1 MVTNV
6 LYSIEKKNL
15 AAPSHKNGYIKV
27 KVRGRAAR
35 QEFYLQQLA
44 AIAKG
49 ITGLGTIGAHAGT
62 HECSHIC
69 HEVSCFNPDH
79 IVVEPASV
87 NKSRSKCVKLNCQ
100 CGGVVTNCTHEPACI
115 L

>member
-6 LYSIEKKNL
+6 LYSIEKKTL
-15 AAPSHKNGYIKV
+15 QLRAIKMATSKV

-87 NKSRSKCVKLNCQ
+87 NKSRSKCVKL
-100 CGGVVTNCTHEPACI
+100 
-115 L
+115 